1 MIGWKVS
8 SIITMRY
15 LTVILLV
22 LFNTTQVYAHN
33 QKVAIAS
40 AHPLATAAGFEIL
53 DKGGNVFDAAVAIS
67 ATLAVVEPSGSGLG
81 GGGYWLLY
89 RQKDDLETVIDG
101 RERAPLAADSK
112 MYLDKNGKVIEKL
125 SLDGA
130 LASAIP
136 GMPAG
141 MVYLSEKYGNLSL
154 AESLTP
160 AIRYAQT
167 GFAISQR
174 YLKLLKLREDVIK
187 KQSQAA
193 KIFLTDGALP
203 KLYSILRQPDL
214 AKTLTLIAN
223 SGREG
228 FYSGSIADKLVES
241 VNNAGGIWTKDDL
254 TSYQII
260 ERKPV
265 TGTYKG
271 IKITSAPPSS
281 SGGIVLIEALNIL
294 SGYDLQKMDELTRK
308 HLIIE
313 ALRRAYHDRS
323 IYLGDSDFISIPVK
337 RLLNEDYAAGQRSSI
352 RFDKALPSNLLSS
365 VSEYESE
372 GINTSHFSIIDHEGN
387 RVSATLSIN
396 FPFGSGFVAS
406 GTGVLLNNEMDDF
419 DSLPGAVNGYGFV
432 GGVANAIA
440 PGKRM
445 LSSMTPTFLESET
458 DIAVIGTPGGS
469 RITSMMLLAALDF
482 VKGNGA
488 ESWVQVKRFH
498 HQFMPDFIEYESGAL
513 TDIEVKN
520 LEDMGHQLK
529 ETKYPYGNMQA
540 VSLNKI
546 TKLLSAAT
554 DKRGEGRAIVR

>member
-1 MIGWKVS
+1 
-8 SIITMRY
+8 MRY
-15 LTVILLV
+15 LTFILFFL
-22 LFNTTQVYAHN
+22 LNTTQIYAHN

-81 GGGYWLLY
+81 GGGYWLLH

-112 MYLDKNGKVIEKL
+112 MYLDKNGKVIDKL

-160 AIRYAQT
+160 AIRYAKT

-193 KIFLTDGALP
+193 KIFLPDGALP

-260 ERKPV
+260 ERKPI
-265 TGTYKG
+265 TGIYKG

>member
-1 MIGWKVS
+1 MIGWKVT

-15 LTVILLV
+15 LTFILLV
-22 LFNTTQVYAHN
+22 LLNTTQIYAHN

-81 GGGYWLLY
+81 GGGYWLLH

-112 MYLDKNGKVIEKL
+112 MYLDKNGKVIDKL

-160 AIRYAQT
+160 AIRYAKT

-193 KIFLTDGALP
+193 KIFLPDGALP

-265 TGTYKG
+265 TGIYKG

-337 RLLNEDYAAGQRSSI
+337 RLLNDDYAAGQRSSI
-352 RFDKALPSNLLSS
+352 RFDKALPSNRLSS

-372 GINTSHFSIIDHEGN
+372 GINTSHFSIIDHKGN

-406 GTGVLLNNEMDDF
+406 GTGVLLNNEMDDV
-419 DSLPGAVNGYGFV
+419 DSLPGAINGYGFV

-445 LSSMTPTFLESET
+445 LSSMSPTFLESET

-513 TDIEVKN
+513 TETEVKN

-546 TKLLSAAT
+546 TKQLSAAT

>member
-81 GGGYWLLY
+81 GGGYWLLH

-112 MYLDKNGKVIEKL
+112 MYLDKNGKVIDKL

-160 AIRYAQT
+160 AIRYAKT

-193 KIFLTDGALP
+193 KIFLPDGALP

-214 AKTLTLIAN
+214 AKTLTLIAS

-265 TGTYKG
+265 TGIYKG

-337 RLLNEDYAAGQRSSI
+337 RLLSEDYAAGQRSSI
-352 RFDKALPSNLLSS
+352 RFDNALPSNRLSS

-372 GINTSHFSIIDHEGN
+372 GINTSHFSIIDHKGN

-419 DSLPGAVNGYGFV
+419 DSLPGAINGYGFV

-513 TDIEVKN
+513 TDTEVKN

>member
-1 MIGWKVS
+1 MIGWKVT

-15 LTVILLV
+15 LTFILLF
-22 LFNTTQVYAHN
+22 LLNTTQIYAHN

-81 GGGYWLLY
+81 GGGYWLLH
-89 RQKDDLETVIDG
+89 RHKDDLETLIDG

-141 MVYLSEKYGNLSL
+141 MVYLSEKYGKLSL

-160 AIRYAQT
+160 AIRYAKT

-174 YLKLLKLREDVIK
+174 YLKLLTLREDVIK
-187 KQSQAA
+187 KQSPAA

-203 KLYSILRQPDL
+203 NLYSILRQPDL

-265 TGTYKG
+265 TGIYKG

-323 IYLGDSDFISIPVK
+323 IYLGDSDFISIPVE
-337 RLLNEDYAAGQRSSI
+337 RLLNDDYAAGQRSSI
-352 RFDKALPSNLLSS
+352 RFDKALPSNRLSS

>member
-1 MIGWKVS
+1 M
-8 SIITMRY
+8 
-15 LTVILLV
+15 
-22 LFNTTQVYAHN
+22 
-33 QKVAIAS
+33 
-40 AHPLATAAGFEIL
+40 
-53 DKGGNVFDAAVAIS
+53 
-67 ATLAVVEPSGSGLG
+67 
-81 GGGYWLLY
+81 
-89 RQKDDLETVIDG
+89 
-101 RERAPLAADSK
+101 
-112 MYLDKNGKVIEKL
+112 
-125 SLDGA
+125 
-130 LASAIP
+130 
-136 GMPAG
+136 
-141 MVYLSEKYGNLSL
+141 
-154 AESLTP
+154 
-160 AIRYAQT
+160 
-167 GFAISQR
+167 
-174 YLKLLKLREDVIK
+174 IK

-193 KIFLTDGALP
+193 KIFLPDGTLP

-265 TGTYKG
+265 TGIYKG

-352 RFDKALPSNLLSS
+352 RFDKALPSNRLSS

-498 HQFMPDFIEYESGAL
+498 HQFMPDFIEYENGAL

-520 LEDMGHQLK
+520 LQDMGHQLK

-546 TKLLSAAT
+546 TKLLSAAS

>member
-81 GGGYWLLY
+81 GGGYWLLH

-112 MYLDKNGKVIEKL
+112 MYLDKNGKVIDKL

-160 AIRYAQT
+160 AIRYAKT

-174 YLKLLKLREDVIK
+174 YLKLLTLREDVIK

-193 KIFLTDGALP
+193 KIFLPDGALP

-241 VNNAGGIWTKDDL
+241 VKNAGGIWTKDDL

-260 ERKPV
+260 ERKPI
-265 TGTYKG
+265 TGIYKG

-294 SGYDLQKMDELTRK
+294 SGYDLQKMNELTRK

-352 RFDKALPSNLLSS
+352 RFDKALPSNRLSS

-396 FPFGSGFVAS
+396 YPFGSGFVAS

-513 TDIEVKN
+513 TDTEVKN

>member
-1 MIGWKVS
+1 
-8 SIITMRY
+8 MRY
-15 LTVILLV
+15 LTFILLF
-22 LFNTTQVYAHN
+22 LLNTTQIYAHN

-81 GGGYWLLY
+81 GGGYWLLH
-89 RQKDDLETVIDG
+89 RQKDDLETLIDG

-141 MVYLSEKYGNLSL
+141 MVYLSEKYGKLSL

-160 AIRYAQT
+160 AIRYAKT

-174 YLKLLKLREDVIK
+174 YLKLLTLREDVIK

-203 KLYSILRQPDL
+203 NLYSILRQPDL

-265 TGTYKG
+265 TGIYKG

-323 IYLGDSDFISIPVK
+323 IYLGDSDFISIPVE

>member
-8 SIITMRY
+8 SIMTMRY

-33 QKVAIAS
+33 QKIAIAS

-81 GGGYWLLY
+81 GGGYWLLH

-112 MYLDKNGKVIEKL
+112 MYLDKNGKVIDKL

-187 KQSQAA
+187 TQSQAA
-193 KIFLTDGALP
+193 KIFLPDGALP

-260 ERKPV
+260 ERKPI
-265 TGTYKG
+265 TGIYKG

-513 TDIEVKN
+513 TDIEVRN

>member
-1 MIGWKVS
+1 MIGWKVT

-15 LTVILLV
+15 LTFILLF
-22 LFNTTQVYAHN
+22 LLNTTQIYAHN

-81 GGGYWLLY
+81 GGGYWLLH
-89 RQKDDLETVIDG
+89 RQKDDLETLIDG

-112 MYLDKNGKVIEKL
+112 MYLDKNGKVIDKL

-141 MVYLSEKYGNLSL
+141 MVYLSEKYGKLSL

-160 AIRYAQT
+160 AIRYAKT

-193 KIFLTDGALP
+193 KIFLPDGALP

>member
-1 MIGWKVS
+1 MIGWEVS

-81 GGGYWLLY
+81 GGGYWLLH

-112 MYLDKNGKVIEKL
+112 MYLDKNGKVIDKL

-160 AIRYAQT
+160 AIRYAKT

-193 KIFLTDGALP
+193 KIFLPDGALP

-498 HQFMPDFIEYESGAL
+498 HQFMPDFIEYENGAL

>member
-8 SIITMRY
+8 SIMTMRY

-33 QKVAIAS
+33 QKIAIAS

-81 GGGYWLLY
+81 GGGYWLLH

-112 MYLDKNGKVIEKL
+112 MYLDKNGKVIDKL

-160 AIRYAQT
+160 AIRYAKT

-187 KQSQAA
+187 KQSQTA
-193 KIFLTDGALP
+193 KIFLPDGALP

-260 ERKPV
+260 ERKPI
-265 TGTYKG
+265 TGIYKG

-513 TDIEVKN
+513 TDIEVRN

>member
-1 MIGWKVS
+1 MIGWKVT

-15 LTVILLV
+15 LTFILLFF
-22 LFNTTQVYAHN
+22 LNTTQIYAHN

-81 GGGYWLLY
+81 GGGYWLLH
-89 RQKDDLETVIDG
+89 RQKDDLETLIDG

-160 AIRYAQT
+160 AIRYAKT

-323 IYLGDSDFISIPVK
+323 IYLGDSDFISIPVE
-337 RLLNEDYAAGQRSSI
+337 RLLNDDYAAGQRSSI
-352 RFDKALPSNLLSS
+352 RFDKALPSNRLSS

-419 DSLPGAVNGYGFV
+419 DSLPGAINGYGFV

>member
-15 LTVILLV
+15 LIVILLV

-81 GGGYWLLY
+81 GGGYWLLH
-89 RQKDDLETVIDG
+89 RQKDNLDTLIDG
-101 RERAPLAADSK
+101 RERAPMAADSK

-141 MVYLSEKYGNLSL
+141 MVYLSEKYGKLSL

-160 AIRYAQT
+160 AIRYAKT

-193 KIFLTDGALP
+193 KIFLPDGALP

-265 TGTYKG
+265 TGIYKG

-352 RFDKALPSNLLSS
+352 RFDKALPSNRLSS

>member
-1 MIGWKVS
+1 MIGWKVT
-8 SIITMRY
+8 SIITVRY
-15 LTVILLV
+15 LTFILLV
-22 LFNTTQVYAHN
+22 LLNTTQIYAHN

-81 GGGYWLLY
+81 GGGYWLLH

-112 MYLDKNGKVIEKL
+112 MYLDKNGKVIDKL

-193 KIFLTDGALP
+193 KIFLPDGALP

-228 FYSGSIADKLVES
+228 FYNGSIADKLVES

-323 IYLGDSDFISIPVK
+323 IYLGDSDFISIPVE
-337 RLLNEDYAAGQRSSI
+337 RLLNDDYAAGQRSSI

>member
-81 GGGYWLLY
+81 GGGYWLLH
-89 RQKDDLETVIDG
+89 RQKDNLDTLIDG

-141 MVYLSEKYGNLSL
+141 MVYLSEKYGKLSL

-160 AIRYAQT
+160 AIRYAKT

-193 KIFLTDGALP
+193 KIFLPDGALP

-265 TGTYKG
+265 TGIYKG

>member
-1 MIGWKVS
+1 MIGWKVT
-8 SIITMRY
+8 SIITVRY
-15 LTVILLV
+15 LTFILLV
-22 LFNTTQVYAHN
+22 LLNTTQIYAHN

-112 MYLDKNGKVIEKL
+112 MYLDKNGKVIDKL

-187 KQSQAA
+187 KQSQTA
-193 KIFLTDGALP
+193 KIFLPDGELP

-469 RITSMMLLAALDF
+469 RITSMMLLAVLDF

>member
-1 MIGWKVS
+1 
-8 SIITMRY
+8 
-15 LTVILLV
+15 
-22 LFNTTQVYAHN
+22 
-33 QKVAIAS
+33 
-40 AHPLATAAGFEIL
+40 
-53 DKGGNVFDAAVAIS
+53 
-67 ATLAVVEPSGSGLG
+67 
-81 GGGYWLLY
+81 
-89 RQKDDLETVIDG
+89 
-101 RERAPLAADSK
+101 
-112 MYLDKNGKVIEKL
+112 
-125 SLDGA
+125 
-130 LASAIP
+130 
-136 GMPAG
+136 
-141 MVYLSEKYGNLSL
+141 
-154 AESLTP
+154 
-160 AIRYAQT
+160 
-167 GFAISQR
+167 
-174 YLKLLKLREDVIK
+174 
-187 KQSQAA
+187 
-193 KIFLTDGALP
+193 
-203 KLYSILRQPDL
+203 
-214 AKTLTLIAN
+214 
-223 SGREG
+223 
-228 FYSGSIADKLVES
+228 
-241 VNNAGGIWTKDDL
+241 
-254 TSYQII
+254 
-260 ERKPV
+260 
-265 TGTYKG
+265 
-271 IKITSAPPSS
+271 
-281 SGGIVLIEALNIL
+281 
-294 SGYDLQKMDELTRK
+294 MDELTRK

-352 RFDKALPSNLLSS
+352 RFDKALPSNRLSS

>member
-81 GGGYWLLY
+81 GGGYWLLH

-112 MYLDKNGKVIEKL
+112 MYLDKNGKVIDKL

-141 MVYLSEKYGNLSL
+141 MVYLSEKYGKLSL

-160 AIRYAQT
+160 AIRYAKT

-193 KIFLTDGALP
+193 KIFLPDGALP

-265 TGTYKG
+265 TGIYKG

>member
-8 SIITMRY
+8 SIMTMRY

-33 QKVAIAS
+33 QKIAIAS

-81 GGGYWLLY
+81 GGGYWLLH

-112 MYLDKNGKVIEKL
+112 MYLDKNGKVIDKL

-160 AIRYAQT
+160 AIRYAKT

-187 KQSQAA
+187 TQSQAA
-193 KIFLTDGALP
+193 KIFLPDGALP

-260 ERKPV
+260 ERKPI
-265 TGTYKG
+265 TGIYKG

-513 TDIEVKN
+513 TDIEVRN

>member
-8 SIITMRY
+8 SIMTMRY

-33 QKVAIAS
+33 QKIAIAS

-81 GGGYWLLY
+81 GGGYWLLH

-112 MYLDKNGKVIEKL
+112 MYLDKNGKVIDKL

-160 AIRYAQT
+160 AIRYAKT

-193 KIFLTDGALP
+193 KIFLPDGALP

-260 ERKPV
+260 ERKPI
-265 TGTYKG
+265 TGIYKG

>member
-1 MIGWKVS
+1 
-8 SIITMRY
+8 MRY
-15 LTVILLV
+15 LIVILLV

-81 GGGYWLLY
+81 GGGYWLLH

-112 MYLDKNGKVIEKL
+112 MYLDKNGKVIDKL

-203 KLYSILRQPDL
+203 NLYSILRQPDL

-265 TGTYKG
+265 TGIYKG

-352 RFDKALPSNLLSS
+352 RFDKALPSNRLSS

-498 HQFMPDFIEYESGAL
+498 HQFMPDFIEYENGAL

-520 LEDMGHQLK
+520 LQDMGHQLK